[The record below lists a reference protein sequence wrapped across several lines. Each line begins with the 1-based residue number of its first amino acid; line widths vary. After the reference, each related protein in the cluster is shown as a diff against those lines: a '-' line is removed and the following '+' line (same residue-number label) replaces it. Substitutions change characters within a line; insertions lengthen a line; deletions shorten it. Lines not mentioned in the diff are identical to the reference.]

1 MKKISLSLFLPLLTF
16 SLTLLMT
23 GCGRKGSPE
32 APKGS
37 TYDYPQPYPA
47 EE

>member
-1 MKKISLSLFLPLLTF
+1 MKKIYLSLFLPLFTF
-16 SLTLLMT
+16 SLTLLIT

-32 APKGS
+32 APAGS
-37 TYDYPQPYPA
+37 TYNYPQPYPS